1 MTISTIDERV
11 QEARAATDDRLAQF
25 PGHPLFLYASKEI
38 AKIEERVSAGT
49 PIDQTFYDSLNVG
62 LMCARE
68 LESVDMPFCDTI
80 YAMLEEVRQQI
91 A

>member
-1 MTISTIDERV
+1 MQR
-11 QEARAATDDRLAQF
+11 F
-25 PGHPLFLYASKEI
+25 PDHPFFLYASSEI
-38 AKIEERVSAGT
+38 AKIEKRVSSGT
-49 PIDQTFYDSLNVG
+49 PIDQAFYDSLNVG

-68 LESVDMPFCDTI
+68 LESVDMPFCDAI